1 MRWWRDPLCSRPTYW
16 VGFLVLAHWNYSPQ
30 IDMSFHLDTLFWFRA
45 NQSLLFLLNAT
56 CLAEKQQIPILKSLV
71 CPDPGSN
78 PRSTAL
84 EASTLIF
91 TPLMHLLKVRHEWYV
106 LLYMYTYILLTIAHC
121 CLRLPKKW
129 FVLFLGILLTIKWV
143 SDCCLTPT
151 QQLFSYI
158 MARAQSPI
166 FLLIAMYL
174 AEKQQISI
182 LYSLCHSV
190 FGLLEN

>member
-1 MRWWRDPLCSRPTYW
+1 MYRGEATYT
-16 VGFLVLAHWNYSPQ
+16 NSSS
-30 IDMSFHLDTLFWFRA
+30 SFWHDR
-45 NQSLLFLLNAT
+45 
-56 CLAEKQQIPILKSLV
+56 
-71 CPDPGSN
+71 GSN

-91 TPLMHLLKVRHEWYV
+91 TPPMHLLKVRHEWYV

-158 MARAQSPI
+158 MARAQSSI

-182 LYSLCHSV
+182 LYSLCRGV